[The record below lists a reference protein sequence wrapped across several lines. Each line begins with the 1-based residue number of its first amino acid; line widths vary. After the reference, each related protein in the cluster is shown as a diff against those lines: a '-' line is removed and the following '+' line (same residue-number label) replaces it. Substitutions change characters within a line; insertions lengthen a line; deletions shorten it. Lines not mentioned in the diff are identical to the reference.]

1 MIRQT
6 MDNVKP
12 AFLCVV
18 GPTGAGKSD
27 LAIFIAQQLNRF
39 GLKAEIVN
47 ADSMQFYKGMD
58 IGTAKLALAERG
70 GIEHHL
76 LDWLEISQES
86 TAANYQVVARE
97 RISNLIDSGVIPIV
111 VGGSM
116 LYVAALLNTFEF
128 PGRDEA
134 LRAQLEQELIDFG
147 PLAMHKKLQLLD
159 EIAASRIEPQN
170 GRRIVRALEIVMI
183 TGEPFAASL
192 PEELESFLPV
202 LEIGVNSERS
212 HLVDRLAKR
221 VEKMWAMGLVSEV
234 EGLLDKGIRE
244 SKTASQAIGY
254 AQALAQLDGK
264 MTEEEA
270 IAETTMLTQRY
281 SRRQM
286 SWFRRDPR
294 INWFDYQSES
304 LHADVMQLVI
314 SKLELESK

>member
-1 MIRQT
+1 MESVT
-6 MDNVKP
+6 P
-12 AFLCVV
+12 AFVCLV
-18 GPTGAGKSD
+18 GPTGTGKSD
-27 LAIFIAQQLNRF
+27 LAIYLAQQLAERSF
-39 GLKAEIVN
+39 KAEIVN
-47 ADSMQFYKGMD
+47 ADSMQFYKGMN
-58 IGTAKLALAERG
+58 IGTAKLPLAERG

-76 LDWLEISQES
+76 LDWLEINQES
-86 TAANYQVVARE
+86 TAANYQVIARQK
-97 RISNLIDSGVIPIV
+97 IADLIESGVLPIV

-134 LRAQLEQELIDFG
+134 LRAVLEQQLQELG
-147 PLAMHKKLQLLD
+147 PLAMHAKLTLLD
-159 EIAASRIEPQN
+159 EVAASRIEPQN

-183 TGEPFAASL
+183 TGEPFAAAL

-202 LEIGVNSERS
+202 LEIGLNSVRE
-212 HLVDRLAKR
+212 HLVERLARR
-221 VEKMWAMGLVSEV
+221 VEGMWAKGLVQEV
-234 EGLLDKGIRE
+234 AGLVDLGIRD

-264 MTEEEA
+264 MTESEA

-294 INWFDYQSES
+294 IHWFDYQSES
-304 LHADVMQLVI
+304 LRSDVLDIVI
-314 SKLELESK
+314 SQLNLQSK

>member
-1 MIRQT
+1 MET
-6 MDNVKP
+6 VTP
-12 AFLCVV
+12 SFLCIV
-18 GPTGAGKSD
+18 GPTGTGKSD
-27 LAIFIAQQLNRF
+27 LGIYLAQQLGELGVR
-39 GLKAEIVN
+39 AEIVN
-47 ADSMQFYKGMD
+47 ADSMQFYKGMN
-58 IGTAKLALAERG
+58 IGTAKLPVAERG

-76 LDWLEISQES
+76 LDWLEIKQES
-86 TAANYQVVARE
+86 TAANYQEIARKK
-97 RISNLIDSGVIPIV
+97 ISELIDSGVLPIV

-134 LRAQLEQELIDFG
+134 LRAELEQQLIDLG
-147 PLAMHKKLQLLD
+147 PIAMHNKLKLLD
-159 EIAASRIEPQN
+159 EVAASRIEPQN

-183 TGEPFAASL
+183 TGEPFAAAL

-202 LEIGVNSERS
+202 LEIGLNTARE
-212 HLVDRLAKR
+212 HLVERLARR
-221 VEKMWAMGLVSEV
+221 VEGMWAKGLVDEV
-234 EGLLDKGIRE
+234 SGLIDAGIRD

-264 MTEEEA
+264 MTEAEA

-304 LHADVMQLVI
+304 LKSDVLKLVLSQL
-314 SKLELESK
+314 KLESK